1 MDVTALELV
10 RLLLRRWYVVVVCAL
25 LTLGGAVLLL
35 DRPPVY
41 FTQFEV
47 VLLPP
52 KESVNPNTLREDPYG
67 MVPMAGLLV
76 EEYNQGRHPLNMS
89 TTETTLYGEGLDQ
102 GVRVRMR
109 NVGNQWLPIYNH
121 PVIDVQVVDPDPTR
135 VEEEAARIA
144 RDLDGILDR
153 RQDELGVRRESRMS
167 TEMAPKDVVVQEI
180 SGSRGRT
187 AGSLALLGGSLTL
200 VAVIWVERL
209 ALARAV
215 RRAPPRRPAGPTVR
229 EADRDLIARR

>member
-1 MDVTALELV
+1 MTALELV
-10 RLLLRRWYVVVVCAL
+10 GLLLRRWYVVVACTL
-25 LTLGGAVLLL
+25 LTLGGAVVLL

-89 TTETTLYGEGLDQ
+89 TTETTLYGEGLER
-102 GVRVRMR
+102 GERVRMR
-109 NVGNQWLPIYNH
+109 NVGNQWLPIYNN
-121 PVIDVQVVDPDPTR
+121 PVIDVQVVNTDADR
-135 VEEEAARIA
+135 VEAEAARIG
-144 RDLDGILDR
+144 RDLDRILQR
-153 RQDELGVRRESRMS
+153 RQDELGVRKASRMS
-167 TEMAPKDVVVQEI
+167 TEMAPQDVVVQEI
-180 SGSRGRT
+180 SGSRART
-187 AGSLALLGGSLTL
+187 AGGLALLGGSLTV

-209 ALARAV
+209 SRAR
-215 RRAPPRRPAGPTVR
+215 
-229 EADRDLIARR
+229 DARRTQAREQTGPAAPRPDRELISQR

>member
-1 MDVTALELV
+1 MKAVTALELV
-10 RLLLRRWYVVVVCAL
+10 GLLLRRWYVVAVCAL
-25 LTLGGAVLLL
+25 LTLGGALVLL

-76 EEYNQGRHPLNMS
+76 EEYNQGHHPLNMS

-102 GVRVRMR
+102 GERVRMR
-109 NVGNQWLPIYNH
+109 NVGNQWLPIYSH
-121 PVIDVQVVDPDPTR
+121 PVIDVQVLAADAGR
-135 VEEEAARIA
+135 VEEEAGRIA
-144 RDLDGILDR
+144 RDLNRILDR

-167 TEMAPKDVVVQEI
+167 IEMAPKDIVVQEI
-180 SGSRGRT
+180 TGSRGRT
-187 AGSLALLGGSLTL
+187 VGGLGLLGGSLTL

-209 ALARAV
+209 SRARAA
-215 RRAPPRRPAGPTVR
+215 RLAPPREQTGSAGR
-229 EADRDLIARR
+229 ELISQR

>member
-1 MDVTALELV
+1 MTALELV
-10 RLLLRRWYVVVVCAL
+10 RLLLRRWYVVAVCAL
-25 LTLGGAVLLL
+25 MTVGGSLVLL

-109 NVGNQWLPIYNH
+109 NVGNQWLPVYNH
-121 PVIDVQVVDPDPTR
+121 PVIDVQVVDPDAAR

-144 RDLDGILDR
+144 RNLDKILDR
-153 RQDELGVRRESRMS
+153 RQDELGVRQVSRMS
-167 TEMAPKDVVVQEI
+167 TEMAPEDVVVQEVR
-180 SGSRGRT
+180 GSRGRT
-187 AGSLALLGGSLTL
+187 AGGLALLGGSLTV
-200 VAVIWVERL
+200 VAVIWLERLSRARAARL
-209 ALARAV
+209 ALSREQ
-215 RRAPPRRPAGPTVR
+215 AGSAGR
-229 EADRDLIARR
+229 ELISQR

>member
-1 MDVTALELV
+1 MTALELV
-10 RLLLRRWYVVVVCAL
+10 GLLLRRWYVVAVCAL
-25 LTLGGAVLLL
+25 MTLGGALILL

-109 NVGNQWLPIYNH
+109 NVGNQWLPVYNH

-144 RDLDGILDR
+144 QDLDRILER
-153 RQDELGVRRESRMS
+153 RQDELGVRRTSRMS
-167 TEMAPKDVVVQEI
+167 TEMAPEDVVVQEI

-187 AGSLALLGGSLTL
+187 AGGLALLGGSLTV
-200 VAVIWVERL
+200 VAVIWVERISR
-209 ALARAV
+209 ARAA
-215 RRAPPRRPAGPTVR
+215 RRTQSRESTGPAAR
-229 EADRDLIARR
+229 EAGRDLISQR

>member
-1 MDVTALELV
+1 MTALELV
-10 RLLLRRWYVVVVCAL
+10 GLLLRRWYVVVVCAA
-25 LTLGGAVLLL
+25 LTLGGAAVLL

-102 GVRVRMR
+102 GERVRMR
-109 NVGNQWLPIYNH
+109 NVGNQWLPIYSN
-121 PVIDVQVVDPDPTR
+121 PVIDVQVVDPDADR
-135 VEEEAARIA
+135 VEAEAARIA

-153 RQDELGVRRESRMS
+153 RQDELGVRKASRMS
-167 TEMAPKDVVVQEI
+167 TEMAPEDVVVQEI
-180 SGSRGRT
+180 SGSRSRT
-187 AGSLALLGGSLTL
+187 AAGLLLLGGSLTV
-200 VAVIWVERL
+200 VAVIWIERL
-209 ALARAV
+209 SRARAA
-215 RRAPPRRPAGPTVR
+215 RRTNAREHIGSTVR
-229 EADRDLIARR
+229 PDRDLISQR

>member
-1 MDVTALELV
+1 MTALELV
-10 RLLLRRWYVVVVCAL
+10 GLLLRRWYVVVVCAL
-25 LTLGGAVLLL
+25 LTLGGSLVLL

-89 TTETTLYGEGLDQ
+89 TTETTLYGEGLSR
-102 GVRVRMR
+102 GERVRMR
-109 NVGNQWLPIYNH
+109 NVGNQWLPIYTN
-121 PVIDVQVVDPDPTR
+121 PVIDVQVVDSDAGR

-144 RDLDGILDR
+144 RDLDGILQR
-153 RQDELGVRRESRMS
+153 RQDELGVRKASRMS
-167 TEMAPKDVVVQEI
+167 TEMAPEDVVVQEI
-180 SGSRGRT
+180 SGSRSRT
-187 AGSLALLGGSLTL
+187 AAGLALLGGSLTV

-209 ALARAV
+209 SRARAA
-215 RRAPPRRPAGPTVR
+215 RRMQAREHSPTVR
-229 EADRDLIARR
+229 RTDRDLISQR